1 MYQKYLF
8 KNCSISTEFHKDR
21 RLINNDA
28 SSTDDISSPTFLK
41 LQCQYRW
48 QYCNKVSISYY
59 HYFFCISLDNAN
71 NFGNNYLSALD
82 RRGGKWHTDYW
93 LRQKLL

>member
-48 QYCNKVSISYY
+48 QYYNKVSISYY
-59 HYFFCISLDNAN
+59 HYFFVSVSIMPIILEITICL
-71 NFGNNYLSALD
+71 
-82 RRGGKWHTDYW
+82 H
-93 LRQKLL
+93 